1 MAAKTTAQAI
11 VPITEWDPDPITD
24 YTRPADAAGGVA
36 WAALTHSQ
44 GLGPDIARMTGP
56 EGDRAVGP
64 EGMDSEDVY
73 QFLWDLVGSAAEIG
87 YAVAQIETSG
97 IDWPHDGAKIQTSD
111 LARAVSALLRVELVA
126 DGARFD
132 PGYRER
138 ISIRK
143 AAAA

>member
-1 MAAKTTAQAI
+1 MAAKTPAAI
-11 VPITEWDPDPITD
+11 EPITEWDPDPITD
-24 YTRPADAAGGVA
+24 YRRLADAAGGVA

-44 GLGPDIARMTGP
+44 GLGPDIARMIGP
-56 EGDRAVGP
+56 EGDRRPGP

-73 QFLWDLVGSAAEIG
+73 QFLWDLIYAAAEIG
-87 YAVAQIETSG
+87 YTVAQVETSG
-97 IDWPHDGAKIQTSD
+97 IDYPHDGAKLDTSD
-111 LARAVSALLRVELVA
+111 LAHAVSALLRVEVVE

-138 ISIRK
+138 INARK